1 MIFKRRKKIEKPI
14 ASADD
19 NKDEQRIPQGIFPE
33 IIDNKVYFKER
44 FSKSFDLILD
54 EHAYGEIKIVFA
66 SLDGMY
72 NNLLAVEGVIRPV
85 CSYAQHAASPQE
97 LIDGILN
104 RADAECDCKV
114 LINIDDAVAAVL
126 DGCMV
131 LMAGGCMTALAF
143 SVQGYAKRGIEEP
156 QSEVQE
162 FGSHEGFTELF
173 KDNVTMIRRVL
184 RTPRLVFETVDV
196 GEAGNTKVCI
206 CYHADRAA
214 PEIVETVRDRI
225 KSAKLDVL
233 FGSCELKPFLDA
245 DSPSLFSGVGM
256 TERPDVLASKLSEG
270 RVAVIV
276 NGSPYALYVPHL
288 FVENFHSLDDYY
300 NRPYY
305 AALIR
310 ILKIICFFIAAALPG
325 IFVAVGTFHQELFP
339 ADVLYDIVA
348 SSSKTP
354 FPLVIEALV
363 IHFIYEIVREAGLR
377 VPKVVGHAVSIV
389 GALVIGDAAV
399 TAGLI
404 AAPMLIIVA
413 MTAISSAAVPAIY
426 QPVAVLRFFLII
438 VGGVLGLYGILMAF
452 GFITANLCS
461 VNPYGVPFMS
471 PLSPFDK
478 RAQRDN
484 IFFLG
489 WKKTGDTAMKIQNL
503 KGSDLNE

>member
-1 MIFKRRKKIEKPI
+1 MFFKRKRKPAAPI
-14 ASADD
+14 AAPED
-19 NKDEQRIPQGIFPE
+19 NAPQQRIPQGIFPD
-33 IIDNKVYFKER
+33 ILDNKIYFKER
-44 FSKSFDLILD
+44 FSSSFDLILD
-54 EHAYGEIKIVFA
+54 EHEYSGIKLVFA

-85 CSYAQHAASPQE
+85 TQCAVKALCAEE
-97 LIDGILN
+97 LFEDIIK

-114 LINIDDAVAAVL
+114 LINIDDAVSSVL
-126 DGCMV
+126 DGCMA
-131 LMAGGCMTALAF
+131 LFIDGCTSALAF
-143 SVQGYAKRGIEEP
+143 SVQGYAKRGIDEP

-162 FGSHEGFTELF
+162 FGSREGFTELF
-173 KDNVTMIRRVL
+173 KDNVTMIRRML

-196 GEAGNTKVCI
+196 GNAGNTKVCI
-206 CYHADRAA
+206 GYHADRAA
-214 PEIVETVRDRI
+214 PEIVEDVRSRI
-225 KSAKLDVL
+225 KEVSLDVL
-233 FGSCELKPFLDA
+233 FGSCELKPFLDT
-245 DSPSLFSGVGM
+245 DSPSLFSGVGL
-256 TERPDVLASKLSEG
+256 TERPDILASKLSEG

-276 NGSPYALYVPHL
+276 DGSPYALYVPHL

-310 ILKIICFFIAAALPG
+310 ILKIMCFFIAAALPG
-325 IFVAVGTFHQELFP
+325 MFVAVGTFHQELFP

-354 FPLVIEALV
+354 FPLVVEALV

-413 MTAISSAAVPAIY
+413 MTAISSAAIPAIY
-426 QPVAVLRFFLII
+426 QPVAVLRFLLIV
-438 VGGVLGLYGILMAF
+438 VGGLLGMYGILMAF
-452 GFITANLCS
+452 GFITANLCA

-484 IFFLG
+484 IFFFG
-489 WKKTGDTAMKIQNL
+489 WKKTGDRAMKIQNL